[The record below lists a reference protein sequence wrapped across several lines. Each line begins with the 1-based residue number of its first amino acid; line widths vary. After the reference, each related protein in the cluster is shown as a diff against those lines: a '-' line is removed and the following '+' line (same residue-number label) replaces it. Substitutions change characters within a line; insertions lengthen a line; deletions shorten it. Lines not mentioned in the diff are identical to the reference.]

1 MKRTFNE
8 YASANIPDYLIKIA
22 NAIKEK
28 NNIILILSKIIGDDI
43 DSAEYLIDNLN
54 IIMDNKLIK
63 YHIDKDNINL
73 IYKYN
78 STLFNIV
85 LEYSDEIDMYRI
97 ICNTY

>member
-8 YASANIPDYLIKIA
+8 YTSTNIPDYLIKIA

-28 NNIILILSKIIGDDI
+28 NNISIILSKIIGDDI

-63 YHIDKDNINL
+63 YHIDKENINL

-78 STLFNIV
+78 STLFNII
-85 LEYSDEIDMYRI
+85 LEYSEQIDMYRI
-97 ICNTY
+97 MCYTY